1 MTFLILEVRNDFFYF
16 PMPSMS
22 AWHILGPQMMM
33 DGQMEG
39 SVNDSTCVISYV
51 SKGHDI
57 G

>member
-1 MTFLILEVRNDFFYF
+1 
-16 PMPSMS
+16 MPRMS
-22 AWHILGPQMMM
+22 ACHILGPQMMM

-39 SVNDSTCVISYV
+39 SVNDSTCVISYI